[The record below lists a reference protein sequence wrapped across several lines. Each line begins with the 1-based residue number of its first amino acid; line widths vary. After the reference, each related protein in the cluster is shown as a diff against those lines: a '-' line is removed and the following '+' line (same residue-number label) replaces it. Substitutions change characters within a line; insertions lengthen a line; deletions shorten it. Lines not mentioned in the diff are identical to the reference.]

1 MSEAGGSR
9 DDRVAD
15 WYQDLVPEA
24 RETNREEDDP
34 EILDLG
40 LITYGSLLHPEEI
53 RTLFSHDELSVEPV
67 KVSGY
72 ARRFSKS
79 VAEHLRDVKGKKSG
93 VLNVHSEPGEW
104 FNGLLIGPLT
114 RMGLRK
120 YAFREREYGIDSV
133 SFDRID
139 FYANDE
145 SILDRLDTVHTC
157 LLDTDE
163 SDPEAYE
170 PAPDYL
176 ELCLEGAQEWG
187 EDFLEEF
194 KQTTLVGEEPLA
206 QYLEGF

>member
-34 EILDLG
+34 EILDRG

-104 FNGLLIGPLT
+104 FNGLLVGPIT
-114 RMGLRK
+114 RTGLRK

-133 SFDRID
+133 SFERID

-145 SILDRLDTVHTC
+145 SILDRLDSVHTC
-157 LLDTDE
+157 LFDSGKEEPNT
-163 SDPEAYE
+163 YE
-170 PAPDYL
+170 PVPDYL
-176 ELCLEGAQEWG
+176 DLCLEGTQAWG
-187 EDFLEEF
+187 ENFRTDFLE
-194 KQTTLVGEEPLA
+194 TTWVKGRKLLD
-206 QYLEGF
+206 YLK